1 MKHLNSKQFLIDLKS
16 KLYLLILIFF
26 IPLSVFNQ
34 TKPNFSLKIL
44 GVVQDGGLPH
54 LGSNKLCC
62 ENYEKRRYVTSIMLI
77 NNENNESYLFDAS
90 PDINEQLNFMGDRI
104 KKDLKGIFLTHAHIG
119 HYTGLMYFG
128 REALNSKSIN
138 VYAMP
143 RMKKFLENNGPW
155 SQLVSLKNI
164 SIKEINNNSK
174 FSIDPNVIIQPI
186 EVPHRAEFSETVGY
200 KIYGPNK
207 TALFIP
213 DIDKWYLWETSIVDE
228 IMKVDYAL
236 IDATFYDSKEINYR
250 DISEIPHPFV
260 IESME
265 LFDELD
271 TNEKNKIYFIH
282 LNHTNPLLDKNS
294 DEYKYVIAKGYNI
307 AEEGIKLEL

>member
-1 MKHLNSKQFLIDLKS
+1 MKFKIQIVFILFLPLISFAQVNTTYTLK
-16 KLYLLILIFF
+16 
-26 IPLSVFNQ
+26 V
-34 TKPNFSLKIL
+34 L

-62 ENYEKRRYVTSIMLI
+62 DETQSKRHVTSIMLI
-77 NNENNESYLFDAS
+77 NNYNNYSYLFDAS

-143 RMKKFLENNGPW
+143 RMKKFLEQNGPW
-155 SQLVSLKNI
+155 SQLVSLENI
-164 SIKEINNNSK
+164 LITELNNNSK
-174 FSIDPNVIIQPI
+174 ISLDSNIIVQPF
-186 EVPHRAEFSETVGY
+186 EVPHRPEFSETVGY

-207 TALFIP
+207 KALFIP
-213 DIDKWYLWETSIVDE
+213 DIDKWYLWDKSIIDE
-228 IMKVDYAL
+228 IKKVDYAL
-236 IDATFYDSKEINYR
+236 VDATFYDSKEVNYR

-260 IESME
+260 IESMK
-265 LFDELD
+265 LFDSLND
-271 TNEKNKIYFIH
+271 NEKNKIYFIH
-282 LNHTNPLLDKNS
+282 LNHTNPLLDKQS
-294 DEYKYVIAKGYNI
+294 DQYKYVIGKGYNV
-307 AEEGIKLEL
+307 AEEGMSLKL

>member
-1 MKHLNSKQFLIDLKS
+1 MKNSIYF
-16 KLYLLILIFF
+16 ILVIFF
-26 IPLSVFNQ
+26 IPLVAFNQ
-34 TKPNFSLKIL
+34 ENSTYSLKIL

-62 ENYEKRRYVTSIMLI
+62 ENIEEKRYVTSIMLI

-104 KKDLKGIFLTHAHIG
+104 KKDLKGVFLTHAHIG

-143 RMKKFLENNGPW
+143 RMKKFLEQNGPW
-155 SQLVSLKNI
+155 SQLVSLENI
-164 SIKEINNNSK
+164 SINQINSTSK
-174 FSIDPNVIIQPI
+174 IAIDQNVTIQPI

-207 TALFIP
+207 TVLFIP
-213 DIDKWYLWETSIVDE
+213 DIDKWYLWEKSIIDE
-228 IMKVDYAL
+228 IKQVDYAL
-236 IDATFYDSKEINYR
+236 IDATFYDSKEVNYR
-250 DISEIPHPFV
+250 DLSEIPHPFV
-260 IESME
+260 VESME
-265 LFDELD
+265 LLD
-271 TNEKNKIYFIH
+271 SIREEEKNKIFFIH
-282 LNHTNPLLDKNS
+282 LNHTNPLLNENS
-294 DEYKYVIAKGYNI
+294 KEYELVTGKGYNV
-307 AEEGIKLEL
+307 AKEGMILKL

>member
-1 MKHLNSKQFLIDLKS
+1 VRFKIQIVFILFLPLIAFAQVNTTYTLK
-16 KLYLLILIFF
+16 
-26 IPLSVFNQ
+26 V
-34 TKPNFSLKIL
+34 L

-62 ENYEKRRYVTSIMLI
+62 DEAQSKRHVASLMLI
-77 NNENNESYLFDAS
+77 NNGNNYSYLFDAS

-143 RMKKFLENNGPW
+143 RMKKFLEQNGPW
-155 SQLVSLKNI
+155 SQLVSLENI
-164 SIKEINNNSK
+164 LITELNNNSK
-174 FSIDPNVIIQPI
+174 ISVDSNVIIQPF
-186 EVPHRAEFSETVGY
+186 EVPHRPEFSETVGY

-207 TALFIP
+207 KVLFIP
-213 DIDKWYLWETSIVDE
+213 DIDKWYLWDKSIIDE
-228 IMKVDYAL
+228 IKKVDYAL
-236 IDATFYDSKEINYR
+236 VDATFYDSKEVNYR

-265 LFDELD
+265 LFDSLNEK
-271 TNEKNKIYFIH
+271 EKNKIYFIH
-282 LNHTNPLLDKNS
+282 LNHTNPLLDSNS
-294 DEYKYVIAKGYNI
+294 SEYKDLISKGYNV
-307 AEEGIKLEL
+307 AQEGLVLKL

>member
-1 MKHLNSKQFLIDLKS
+1 MIDLKYRI
-16 KLYLLILIFF
+16 YLIIFIFF
-26 IPLSVFNQ
+26 IPLIAFNQ
-34 TKPNFSLKIL
+34 VNSNYYIKIL

-62 ENYEKRRYVTSIMLI
+62 ENIEQKKYVTSIILI
-77 NNENNESYLFDAS
+77 NDENNESYLFDAS

-104 KKDLKGIFLTHAHIG
+104 KKDLKGVFLTHAHIG

-143 RMKKFLENNGPW
+143 RMKKFLEQNGPW
-155 SQLVSLKNI
+155 SQLVSLQNI
-164 SIKEINNNSK
+164 SITEISNNSK
-174 FSIDPNVIIQPI
+174 LSIDPNIIIQPI

-207 TALFIP
+207 TVLFIP
-213 DIDKWYLWETSIVDE
+213 DIDKWYLWEKSIIDE
-228 IMKVDYAL
+228 IKQVDYAL
-236 IDATFYDSKEINYR
+236 IDATFYDSGEVNYR

-260 IESME
+260 VESMK
-265 LFDELD
+265 LFDSINYE
-271 TNEKNKIYFIH
+271 EKNKIFFIH
-282 LNHTNPLLDKNS
+282 LNHTNPLLDEKS
-294 DEYKYVIAKGYNI
+294 EEYQLVIGKGYNV
-307 AEEGIKLEL
+307 AKEGMILKL

>member
-1 MKHLNSKQFLIDLKS
+1 MIDLKNRI
-16 KLYLLILIFF
+16 YLILFIFF
-26 IPLSVFNQ
+26 IPLIAFNQ
-34 TKPNFSLKIL
+34 VNSTYSLKIL

-62 ENYEKRRYVTSIMLI
+62 ENIEQKRHVTSIMLI

-104 KKDLKGIFLTHAHIG
+104 KKDLKGVFLTHAHIG

-143 RMKKFLENNGPW
+143 RMKKFLEQNGPW
-155 SQLVSLKNI
+155 SQLVSLQNI
-164 SIKEINNNSK
+164 LITELNNNLKLSV
-174 FSIDPNVIIQPI
+174 DPNIIIQPI

-213 DIDKWYLWETSIVDE
+213 DIDKWYLWEKSIIDE
-228 IMKVDYAL
+228 IKQVDYAL
-236 IDATFYDSKEINYR
+236 IDATFYDSEEVNYR
-250 DISEIPHPFV
+250 DVSEIPHPFV
-260 IESME
+260 VESME
-265 LFDELD
+265 LFDLIED
-271 TNEKNKIYFIH
+271 EEKNKIFFIH

-294 DEYKYVIAKGYNI
+294 DQYKFVKVKGYNI
-307 AEEGIKLEL
+307 AEEGMELKL

>member
-1 MKHLNSKQFLIDLKS
+1 MIDLKS
-16 KLYLLILIFF
+16 RLALILVVFF
-26 IPLSVFNQ
+26 LPWVISSQSKPSYSV
-34 TKPNFSLKIL
+34 KIL

-54 LGSNKLCC
+54 LGNNKTCC
-62 ENYEKRRYVTSIMLI
+62 ENIQQNKYVTSIMLI

-104 KKDLKGIFLTHAHIG
+104 KTDLKGIFLTHAHIG

-143 RMKKFLENNGPW
+143 RMKRFLEDNGPW

-164 SIKEINNNSK
+164 LIKEINNNSK
-174 FSIDPNVIIQPI
+174 LSVDPHIIIQPI

-200 KIYGPNK
+200 IIHGPNK
-207 TALFIP
+207 KLLFIT
-213 DIDKWYLWETSIVDE
+213 DIDKWYLWDKSIIDE
-228 IMKVDYAL
+228 IKKVDYAL
-236 IDATFYDSKEINYR
+236 LDATFYDEKEINYR

-260 IESME
+260 IESLE
-265 LFDELD
+265 LFKNLKLK
-271 TNEKNKIYFIH
+271 EKRKIYFIH
-282 LNHTNPLLDKNS
+282 LNHTNPLLNS
-294 DEYKYVIAKGYNI
+294 DSEEYKNVVSKGFNV
-307 AEEGIKLEL
+307 ANEGLELKL

>member
-1 MKHLNSKQFLIDLKS
+1 LKS
-16 KLYLLILIFF
+16 RLTLIIIFF
-26 IPLSVFNQ
+26 LPLIAFNQ
-34 TKPNFSLKIL
+34 SKSFYSLKVL

-62 ENYEKRRYVTSIMLI
+62 ENNEQKRYVTSIMLI
-77 NNENNESYLFDAS
+77 NNKNNESYLFDAS

-128 REALNSKSIN
+128 REALNSKLIN

-174 FSIDPNVIIQPI
+174 FSIDTNIIIQPI

-207 TALFIP
+207 TVLFIP
-213 DIDKWYLWETSIVDE
+213 DIDKWYLWENSIVDE
-228 IMKVDYAL
+228 IKKVDYAL

-265 LFDELD
+265 LFDALN
-271 TNEKNKIYFIH
+271 TNEKNKIFFIH

-294 DEYKYVIAKGYNI
+294 DEYKFVASKGYNV
-307 AEEGIKLEL
+307 AEEGMKLKL

>member
-1 MKHLNSKQFLIDLKS
+1 MKFKIQIVFILFLPLISFAQVNTTYTLK
-16 KLYLLILIFF
+16 
-26 IPLSVFNQ
+26 V
-34 TKPNFSLKIL
+34 L

-62 ENYEKRRYVTSIMLI
+62 DETQSKRHVTSIMLI
-77 NNENNESYLFDAS
+77 NNDNNYSYLFDAS

-143 RMKKFLENNGPW
+143 RMKKFLEQNGPW
-155 SQLVSLKNI
+155 SQLVSLENI
-164 SIKEINNNSK
+164 LITELNNNSK
-174 FSIDPNVIIQPI
+174 ISLDSNIIVQPF
-186 EVPHRAEFSETVGY
+186 EVPHRPEFSETVGY

-207 TALFIP
+207 KAIFIP
-213 DIDKWYLWETSIVDE
+213 DIDKWYLWDKSIIDE
-228 IMKVDYAL
+228 IKKVDYAL
-236 IDATFYDSKEINYR
+236 VDATFYDSKEVNYR

-260 IESME
+260 IESMK
-265 LFDELD
+265 LFDSLND
-271 TNEKNKIYFIH
+271 NEKNKIYFIH
-282 LNHTNPLLDKNS
+282 LNHTNPLLDKQS
-294 DEYKYVIAKGYNI
+294 DQYKYVIGKGYNV
-307 AEEGIKLEL
+307 AEEGLSLKL

>member
-1 MKHLNSKQFLIDLKS
+1 MYIIILVVFFLPWITSSQSKPS
-16 KLYLLILIFF
+16 Y
-26 IPLSVFNQ
+26 SV
-34 TKPNFSLKIL
+34 KIL

-54 LGSNKLCC
+54 LGNNKTCC
-62 ENYEKRRYVTSIMLI
+62 ENIQQNKFVTSIMLI

-128 REALNSKSIN
+128 REALNSKLVN

-143 RMKKFLENNGPW
+143 RMKNFLENNGPW
-155 SQLVSLKNI
+155 SQLVSLQNI

-174 FSIDPNVIIQPI
+174 LSIDPNVIIEPV

-213 DIDKWYLWETSIVDE
+213 DIDKWYLWEKSIIDE
-228 IMKVDYAL
+228 IKKVDYAL
-236 IDATFYDSKEINYR
+236 IDATFYDAKEVNYR
-250 DISEIPHPFV
+250 DLSEIPHPFV
-260 IESME
+260 VESME
-265 LFDELD
+265 LFDSIKEE
-271 TNEKNKIYFIH
+271 EKNKIFFIH
-282 LNHTNPLLDKNS
+282 LNHTNPLINEKS
-294 DEYKYVIAKGYNI
+294 EEYKLVVSKGYNV
-307 AEEGIKLEL
+307 AKEGMILKL

>member
-1 MKHLNSKQFLIDLKS
+1 MIDLKYRI
-16 KLYLLILIFF
+16 YLIIFIFF
-26 IPLSVFNQ
+26 IPLIAFNQ
-34 TKPNFSLKIL
+34 VNSNYYIKIL

-62 ENYEKRRYVTSIMLI
+62 ENIEQKKYVTSIILI
-77 NNENNESYLFDAS
+77 NDENNESYLFDAS

-104 KKDLKGIFLTHAHIG
+104 KKDLKGVFLTHAHIG

-143 RMKKFLENNGPW
+143 RMKKFLEQNGPW
-155 SQLVSLKNI
+155 SQLVSLQNI
-164 SIKEINNNSK
+164 SITEISNNSK
-174 FSIDPNVIIQPI
+174 LSIDPNIIIQPI

-207 TALFIP
+207 TVLFIP
-213 DIDKWYLWETSIVDE
+213 DIDKWYLWEKSIIDE
-228 IMKVDYAL
+228 IKQVDYAL
-236 IDATFYDSKEINYR
+236 VDATFYDSEEVNYR

-260 IESME
+260 VESMK
-265 LFDELD
+265 LFDSI
-271 TNEKNKIYFIH
+271 NSKEKNKIFFIH
-282 LNHTNPLLDKNS
+282 LNHTNPLLDKDS
-294 DEYKYVIAKGYNI
+294 IQYKFVKAKGYNI
-307 AEEGIKLEL
+307 AQEGMKLKL

>member
-1 MKHLNSKQFLIDLKS
+1 MIDLKS

-155 SQLVSLKNI
+155 SQLISLKNI

-236 IDATFYDSKEINYR
+236 IDATFYNSKQINYR

-294 DEYKYVIAKGYNI
+294 DEYKCVTAKGYNI